1 MTFVNVANL
10 SVFSVS
16 QGFRNVETSSYVT
29 LKWPGVPSRE
39 NFFNGFKFTT
49 GITRDAPACLHGN
62 GANAKPRRCRVS
74 LLILEGG
81 GTEEEQRGGF
91 GFFLFFCK
99 GKNRSKMPFHE
110 GVYYPYTSDTQG
122 THSSAGIPSLLN
134 SPLSQQSVNGHCAP
148 APGMTPSSGASTILP
163 FKFRPRRES
172 VDWRRINAVDVDL
185 VVSQLDVDALQDH
198 ISTVTFCS
206 LDGERCQRCQSPVD
220 PALVKLLR
228 LAQLSVEWLLH
239 CQEFLT
245 LSLRAAEERLAAA
258 GGEREQLL
266 AQQKKQEEKVKALT
280 AELKQRKKVIRT
292 QQTLL
297 APRISSSHKCP
308 ECDKSFLN
316 SSFLQNHMQRRHP
329 DEYENQL
336 RSDSEKK
343 SQIEI
348 LKSEISS
355 LKEQVVQQQQTLQT
369 KTAQEKEQQSL
380 QKDLLRELDRFK
392 AEEMARMDRK
402 IEDSR
407 DGMRR
412 EMEYLYTRNI
422 QALNEVNQNHTAKHE
437 KAASP
442 VQPERDVDNYKDMQM
457 LAIQK
462 LEHQMKKQDKK
473 WEYRLQE
480 IKVQHESEK
489 NQLLNELSRTQSEQ
503 QERSQRLQQEMGRRL
518 QEKEQTIRAQR
529 EQIRNISSNPP
540 TKVVEV
546 PVIVTAPA
554 PEPKPKRVI
563 LDSSSFSE
571 RRPVERKP
579 DPVPEK
585 KQRAPS
591 SVLKR
596 NNSIKKDMRP
606 DMEEAV
612 IKRLEGLGVKPD
624 QSGLRNKELNSIL
637 AKMNSTRENFAKG
650 KPDFWRQREEI
661 ESTVEQ
667 KLGGQRR
674 GSDPAPETQ
683 ARSKQSVQ
691 VFQIRPRS
699 SSLPARATKVQSGPS
714 FKEPKTPQPAPRTK
728 TTTQPQT
735 STPNT
740 KTAPRNPTS
749 KTPPFSSDEE
759 SEEEDTDSEEEQPY
773 KLQSRKSL
781 QPRLNQANPVQIKTG
796 KANPQPL
803 VTKTVVSKIE
813 SDVEDF
819 DEDWSDV
826 SELQEIDPGRLQ
838 SHKDQNGNM
847 DKKSF
852 GQENKIDDLVRKME
866 KQFVDRGLKKP
877 AGGVSIIPGRRD
889 EVQELTYTDLE
900 ESSEWLVSSL
910 EDRVERSKPAH
921 GSGPIRK
928 SLESSITSVW
938 GTSTGKATKSGLT
951 EAGTA
956 STLKSSLC
964 SLSDISDSEEMSNKH
979 NKRYG

>member
-1 MTFVNVANL
+1 
-10 SVFSVS
+10 
-16 QGFRNVETSSYVT
+16 
-29 LKWPGVPSRE
+29 
-39 NFFNGFKFTT
+39 
-49 GITRDAPACLHGN
+49 
-62 GANAKPRRCRVS
+62 
-74 LLILEGG
+74 
-81 GTEEEQRGGF
+81 
-91 GFFLFFCK
+91 
-99 GKNRSKMPFHE
+99 
-110 GVYYPYTSDTQG
+110 
-122 THSSAGIPSLLN
+122 
-134 SPLSQQSVNGHCAP
+134 
-148 APGMTPSSGASTILP
+148 MTPSSGASTILP

-206 LDGERCQRCQSPVD
+206 LEGERCQRCQSPVD

-266 AQQKKQEEKVKALT
+266 AQQKKQEEKVKALA

-297 APRISSSHKCP
+297 APRIISSHKCP

-329 DEYENQL
+329 DEYDNQL

-442 VQPERDVDNYKDMQM
+442 VQPERDVDNHKDMQM

-489 NQLLNELSRTQSEQ
+489 NQLLNELSRTQLEQ

-546 PVIVTAPA
+546 P
-554 PEPKPKRVI
+554 
-563 LDSSSFSE
+563 DSSSFSE

-691 VFQIRPRS
+691 VLQRRPRS

-714 FKEPKTPQPAPRTK
+714 IKEPKTPQPAPRTK
-728 TTTQPQT
+728 TTTQPPDIYTQHQDCT
-735 STPNT
+735 
-740 KTAPRNPTS
+740 
-749 KTPPFSSDEE
+749 EE
-759 SEEEDTDSEEEQPY
+759 PHIQ
-773 KLQSRKSL
+773 
-781 QPRLNQANPVQIKTG
+781 
-796 KANPQPL
+796 
-803 VTKTVVSKIE
+803 
-813 SDVEDF
+813 
-819 DEDWSDV
+819 
-826 SELQEIDPGRLQ
+826 DP
-838 SHKDQNGNM
+838 
-847 DKKSF
+847 SF
-852 GQENKIDDLVRKME
+852 QL
-866 KQFVDRGLKKP
+866 
-877 AGGVSIIPGRRD
+877 
-889 EVQELTYTDLE
+889 
-900 ESSEWLVSSL
+900 
-910 EDRVERSKPAH
+910 
-921 GSGPIRK
+921 
-928 SLESSITSVW
+928 
-938 GTSTGKATKSGLT
+938 
-951 EAGTA
+951 
-956 STLKSSLC
+956 
-964 SLSDISDSEEMSNKH
+964 
-979 NKRYG
+979 